1 MNADEL
7 LWPVTAGTMIDP
19 AVGKLDYRRCCRRGR
34 RRVKLEESRLGI
46 NDDNAPAGAIEL
58 RVNRIGQLFH
68 SFGPVPFLDKEVE
81 DYMVNWAR
89 MHANDQPIKIII
101 HLPENEVHTK
111 TANEL
116 AEAFAHYFGYHADL
130 LQHDLDELY
139 RDGRRFLAIGMT
151 ILVSC
156 IVLSQ
161 IAASNL
167 AEGPFRRL
175 LEQGLPI
182 LGWVANWRPL
192 EILLYDWWPLAR
204 RRDLYRRLA
213 TASVEIKISTPQAER
228 RSPRQC

>member
-19 AVGKLDYRRCCRRGR
+19 AVGKLDYRRCGRRGR
-34 RRVKLEESRLGI
+34 RRVNLKESRLGI

-68 SFGPVPFLDKEVE
+68 SFGPVPFLDKELE
-81 DYMVNWAR
+81 DYIVNWAR

-130 LQHDLDELY
+130 LQHDLDEVY

-161 IAASNL
+161 VAARYL

>member
-1 MNADEL
+1 M
-7 LWPVTAGTMIDP
+7 
-19 AVGKLDYRRCCRRGR
+19 K
-34 RRVKLEESRLGI
+34 ESRLGI
-46 NDDNAPAGAIEL
+46 NDDNAPAGGIEL
-58 RVNRIGQLFH
+58 RVNRIGQLFQ
-68 SFGPVPFLDKEVE
+68 SFDPFPFLDKEVE
-81 DYMVNWAR
+81 EYIVSWAR
-89 MHANDQPIKIII
+89 MQPKDQPIKIII
-101 HLPENEVHTK
+101 HLPEQEARTK
-111 TANEL
+111 AANEL

-156 IVLSQ
+156 LVISQ
-161 IAASNL
+161 VAGTYL

-175 LEQGLPI
+175 LEQSLPI

-213 TASVEIKISTPQAER
+213 TASVETKI
-228 RSPRQC
+228 

>member
-1 MNADEL
+1 LIGQTESL
-7 LWPVTAGTMIDP
+7 
-19 AVGKLDYRRCCRRGR
+19 
-34 RRVKLEESRLGI
+34 LEEYRLGI
-46 NDDNAPAGAIEL
+46 NDDIAPAGAIQF
-58 RVNRIGQLFH
+58 RVSRIDQLFH

-81 DYMVNWAR
+81 EYIVSWAR
-89 MHANDQPIKIII
+89 MHAKDQPIKIII
-101 HLPENEVHTK
+101 HVPEKEARSK
-111 TANEL
+111 AANEL

-130 LQHDLDELY
+130 LQHDLNELY

-161 IAASNL
+161 IAAGNL

-213 TASVEIKISTPQAER
+213 NASVEIKISTPQAER

>member
-1 MNADEL
+1 MGQTPSQLEECWLGMNADK
-7 LWPVTAGTMIDP
+7 AP
-19 AVGKLDYRRCCRRGR
+19 AVT
-34 RRVKLEESRLGI
+34 
-46 NDDNAPAGAIEL
+46 IEL
-58 RVNRIGQLFH
+58 RVKAMSQLFQ
-68 SFGPVPFLDKEVE
+68 SFDPFPFLNKEIE
-81 DYMVNWAR
+81 DYIVSWAR
-89 MHANDQPIKIII
+89 IHAKNQPIKIII
-101 HLPENEVHTK
+101 HLPEKEVHTK
-111 TANEL
+111 AANQL
-116 AEAFAHYFGYHADL
+116 AKAFARYFGYHADL

-156 IVLSQ
+156 LVVSQ
-161 IAASNL
+161 VAGRYL

-213 TASVEIKISTPQAER
+213 AASVETKRSTP
-228 RSPRQC
+228 

>member
-1 MNADEL
+1 M
-7 LWPVTAGTMIDP
+7 
-19 AVGKLDYRRCCRRGR
+19 
-34 RRVKLEESRLGI
+34 GI

-58 RVNRIGQLFH
+58 RVNRVSQLFQ
-68 SFGPVPFLDKEVE
+68 SFDPFPFLDKEVE
-81 DYMVNWAR
+81 DYIVSWVR

-101 HLPENEVHTK
+101 HLPEQEEHTK
-111 TANEL
+111 AANEL
-116 AEAFAHYFGYHADL
+116 AEAFARYFGYQADL

-151 ILVSC
+151 ILVLC
-156 IVLSQ
+156 LVLAQ
-161 IAASNL
+161 VAGMYL
-167 AEGPFRRL
+167 TEGPFRRL

-213 TASVEIKISTPQAER
+213 NASVETKISTP
-228 RSPRQC
+228 